1 MAQTEFVQIAPHS
14 IERFRPL
21 LGDEDFARIETA
33 ADRARQRFAGRAIWQ
48 VSSTLLG
55 GGVAEMLHA
64 LLPYVRGAGVD
75 TRWVVLHEQAEF
87 FELTKRLHNN
97 LHGHDGDGGSLG
109 AAERELYAGTLAA
122 SAEQLSP
129 LLQEGDI
136 VFLHDPQTAGLAGAA
151 RAAGAQV
158 VWRCHI
164 GADHPNEVVRAAWDF
179 LAPYVRLADNY
190 VFSRREYIWDV
201 LDRGRSWAV
210 APCIDS
216 FSPKNQEME
225 PDTVA
230 GVVATIGL
238 SEGAPRH
245 APTFRRADGTPGRVE
260 RRAEVR
266 QDAPLPAEAMTVT
279 QISRW
284 DRLKDHRGLLD
295 CFERHLGGKDLHL
308 VLAGPASAA
317 VSDDPEGTAVWQDVC
332 SAWEALE
339 PERRRRVHLV
349 SLPMDDSDE
358 NATMVNALQRRAD
371 IVVQKSLAEGF
382 GLTVAEA
389 MWKRRPVI
397 GTRVGGIQDQIVD
410 GLSGIL
416 IDDPRDLEGL
426 ARAIVA
432 LAGDPQRAAEIGEAA
447 RQRVFDRFLAANRL
461 VEYAQLLGGLG
472 R

>member
-1 MAQTEFVQIAPHS
+1 
-14 IERFRPL
+14 
-21 LGDEDFARIETA
+21 
-33 ADRARQRFAGRAIWQ
+33 
-48 VSSTLLG
+48 
-55 GGVAEMLHA
+55 MLHA

-75 TRWVVLHEQAEF
+75 TRWVVLHERAEF
-87 FELTKRLHNN
+87 FALTKRLHNN
-97 LHGHDGDGGSLG
+97 LHGHDGDGGQLG
-109 AAERELYAGTLAA
+109 GTERKLYEETLAA
-122 SAEQLSP
+122 SGEQLSP

-136 VFLHDPQTAGLAGAA
+136 VFLHDPQTAGLAAA
-151 RAAGAQV
+151 AKAAGARV

-190 VFSRREYIWDV
+190 VFSRHEYVWDV
-201 LDRGRSWAV
+201 LERERSWAV

-225 PDTVA
+225 QATVE
-230 GVVATIGL
+230 GIVATLGL
-238 SEGAPRH
+238 GEGAPRR
-245 APTFRRADGTPGRVE
+245 APTFTRADGSPGRVE
-260 RRAEVR
+260 RRAEVL
-266 QDAPLPAEAMTVT
+266 QDASLPAEAKAVA

-284 DRLKDHRGLLD
+284 DRLKDHRGLLE
-295 CFERHLGGKDLHL
+295 CFEHHLGGADLHL

-317 VSDDPEGTAVWQDVC
+317 VSDDPEGAAVWRDVC
-332 SAWEALE
+332 SVWEELE
-339 PERRRRVHLV
+339 PAKRRRVHLV
-349 SLPMDDSDE
+349 SLPMDDADE

-371 IVVQKSLAEGF
+371 VVVQKSLAEGF

-397 GTRVGGIQDQIVD
+397 GSRVGGIQDQIVD

-426 ARAIVA
+426 ARAIAA
-432 LAGDPQRAAEIGEAA
+432 LVGDPQRSAEIGEAA

-461 VEYAQLLGGLG
+461 VEYAQLLGGLAPENG
-472 R
+472 S